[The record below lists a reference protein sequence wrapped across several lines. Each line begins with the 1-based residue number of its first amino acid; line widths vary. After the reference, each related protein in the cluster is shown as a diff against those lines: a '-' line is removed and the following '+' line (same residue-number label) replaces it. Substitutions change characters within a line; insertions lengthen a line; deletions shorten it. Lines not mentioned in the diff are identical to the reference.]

1 MFHGGTNYG
10 FGNGNRPPPQLTSY
24 DHGSP
29 LSEAGDPTDL
39 YYMIR
44 NATAKFL
51 PLPPG
56 PVPVPARKLNIG
68 SVSLTRSSSLTE
80 VMDWFRNRGYLKTV
94 RAEHPLTFEELSQA
108 YGYVVYRTRVSF
120 RPKSPSILTVAG
132 IKDRG
137 YVMTR
142 VTRSVLSWDE
152 KVFSVS
158 VVTAAGETLTILVE
172 NQGRPELRR
181 RKPRPQAGS
190 VGRSFTVD
198 YENDRFLKDG
208 EPFRYISGSM
218 HYFRVP
224 RPYWR
229 DRMDKMRM
237 AGLNAL
243 QTYVEWSGHE
253 PEPGQF
259 NFAGGYNLEDFL
271 DTAADVGLLVI
282 LRPGPYICSER
293 DNGGLPYWLRRID
306 AQVRCRSSGASYM
319 AAVARWLDVLLPK
332 VKPYLY
338 KNGGPILTVQVENE
352 YGNLGPCDKTYLQS
366 LVAQFKRHLGEDAV
380 LFFTDYPTD
389 KAYECDLANGPLVTA
404 DIGATVNVTHM
415 FDIVRRNMRKGPL
428 VVTEY
433 YPGWM
438 DNWGKRHARVDQRA
452 FLKTFETILMMN
464 ASVNVYMFHGG
475 TNFGFANGADPIP
488 EPTSYDFEAPL
499 NESGDPTETYYAI
512 RNITARY
519 LPAPRGKLPVPA
531 AKLNLGPVELG
542 WCYSL
547 SEVLDFLRAHNKL
560 KTVTSQFPLS
570 FEDIGQDRGYVIY
583 TTVVE
588 FQPHSPAILAAPGV
602 KDRGYVWTAVTKA
615 VLSKDQKI
623 FSAPIVVQQGKNIT
637 ILVENT
643 GRDNGG
649 LCETKVSRKNMIH
662 PLAYAGLS
670 MYQFN

>member
-1 MFHGGTNYG
+1 MGGLC
-10 FGNGNRPPPQLTSY
+10 FFVVL
-24 DHGSP
+24 
-29 LSEAGDPTDL
+29 LL
-39 YYMIR
+39 C
-44 NATAKFL
+44 L
-51 PLPPG
+51 G
-56 PVPVPARKLNIG
+56 P
-68 SVSLTRSSSLTE
+68 S
-80 VMDWFRNRGYLKTV
+80 
-94 RAEHPLTFEELSQA
+94 
-108 YGYVVYRTRVSF
+108 
-120 RPKSPSILTVAG
+120 
-132 IKDRG
+132 
-137 YVMTR
+137 
-142 VTRSVLSWDE
+142 
-152 KVFSVS
+152 
-158 VVTAAGETLTILVE
+158 AAG
-172 NQGRPELRR
+172 N
-181 RKPRPQAGS
+181 

-224 RPYWR
+224 RLYWR
-229 DRMDKMRM
+229 DRMVKMRM

-253 PEPGQF
+253 PEAGQF
-259 NFAGGYNLEDFL
+259 NFAGGYNLEAFL

-319 AAVARWLDVLLPK
+319 AAVVRWLEVLLPK
-332 VKPYLY
+332 VRPYLY

-352 YGNLGPCDKTYLQS
+352 YGNSGPCDKAYLHS

-389 KAYECDLANGPLVTA
+389 KAYECDLASGPLVTA
-404 DIGATVNVTHM
+404 DMGATVNVTHM
-415 FDIVRRNMRKGPL
+415 FDIVRRNMRRGPL

-438 DNWGKRHARVDQRA
+438 DNWGKRHARVDKRE

-475 TNFGFANGADPIP
+475 TNFGFANGANPLP

-519 LPAPRGKLPVPA
+519 LPAPHGKLPVPA
-531 AKLNLGPVELG
+531 LKMNLGPVELR
-542 WCYSL
+542 WCYPL
-547 SEVLDFLRAHNKL
+547 SEMLDYLRAHHRL

-570 FEDIGQDRGYVIY
+570 FEEIGQDRGYVVY
-583 TTVVE
+583 TTTVR
-588 FQPHSPAILAAPGV
+588 FQPHSPAILAAPGI
-602 KDRGYVWTAVTKA
+602 KDRGYVLTAVTKA

-623 FSAPIVVQQGKNIT
+623 FSAPIVVKQGNNIT

-643 GRDNGG
+643 GRNNGG
-649 LCETKVSRKNMIH
+649 LCETKGIISNVTLDNHVLSGWTMEPLPMDNSSVLTHLTEAFDISNVVRRCSRPSECYGNFPHVEPQCSAPAAFFGTFMLPEGQKPLDTFLDPTGWGKGVAIVNGFNLGRYWPSIGPQVTLYVPGVLLRPHPETNTVLLFETESAPPGNRTVSFVDVPNIDGPVPGDKGRSG
-662 PLAYAGLS
+662 A
-670 MYQFN
+670 